1 MKKEVTKNA
10 ENRLAKLE
18 LKLSE
23 MQKRVDLLESILVG
37 KGPDDYDDEEYLID
51 TIVD

>member
-1 MKKEVTKNA
+1 MKKEVTTNA
-10 ENRLAKLE
+10 ENKLTRLE
-18 LKLSE
+18 LKLNE
-23 MQKRVDLLESILVG
+23 LQKRVDLLESILVG